1 MSTLTGNQ
9 WESEHK
15 PPVAA
20 TGIVAWLRA
29 NLFSTP
35 LNIALTVLSVWFLYL
50 VVPPLF
56 EWAVLDAAWT
66 GTRIEDCP
74 DREAA
79 CWVFVGARWSTFV
92 YGSYPAVER
101 WRIDLVFALGGLGLV
116 LLMLPR
122 VPAKGSIGI
131 AMLTLYPVLTF
142 GLLLGGWFGLRRVP
156 TTEWG
161 GLMLTLV
168 VAVWAIATSIPLGL
182 LLALGRRSPQRVI
195 RWFCIANIEFWRGVP
210 LINVLFLAIVMF
222 PLFVPPGVDFDKLLR
237 ALVAFSIFNAAYMA
251 EVFRGGLQAIP
262 PGQYEAARALGL
274 GYVRMMAF
282 VILPQAVRIAL
293 PALVNTCIGIFKETT
308 LILIIGLF
316 DLLAVIQAG
325 MADPAWI
332 AGEHVRTS
340 GYVFAALGF
349 WIFCYGM
356 SRYSRYLDRQLAA
369 GRAPS

>member
-1 MSTLTGNQ
+1 MSVRTGNQ
-9 WESEHK
+9 WESERK
-15 PPVAA
+15 PPAVA
-20 TGIVAWLRA
+20 TGALVWLRV

-35 LNIALTVLSVWFLYL
+35 FNIALTILSLGFLAL
-50 VVPPLF
+50 VVPPLLD
-56 EWAVLDAAWT
+56 WAILDAAWR

-79 CWVFVGARWSTFV
+79 CWVFVGVRWSTFI
-92 YGSYPAVER
+92 YGSYPVPER
-101 WRIDLVFALGGLGLV
+101 WRIDLVFALGAIGLA

-122 VPAKGSIGI
+122 MPGKGRVGV
-131 AMLTLYPVLTF
+131 AMLTLYPALTF
-142 GLLLGGWFGLRRVP
+142 CLLLGGGFGLRRVP

-182 LLALGRRSPQRVI
+182 LLALGRRSTRPVI
-195 RWFCIANIEFWRGVP
+195 RWFCVAFIEFWRGVP

-222 PLFVPPGVDFDKLLR
+222 PLFVPAGLDFDKLLR

-251 EVFRGGLQAIP
+251 EVFRGGLQAVP
-262 PGQYEAARALGL
+262 PGQSEASRALGL
-274 GYVRMMAF
+274 GYGRMMAF
-282 VILPQAVRIAL
+282 VILPQAARIAL

-316 DLLAVIQAG
+316 DFLAVIQAG
-325 MADPAWI
+325 MADPAWL
-332 AGEHVRTS
+332 AGEHIRTS

-356 SRYSRYLDRQLAA
+356 SRYSRYLEKRL
-369 GRAPS
+369 

>member
-1 MSTLTGNQ
+1 VTTSAEHQ
-9 WESEHK
+9 WVSARK
-15 PPVAA
+15 PPPAPA
-20 TGIVAWLRA
+20 GALAWLRA
-29 NLFSTP
+29 NLFSSP
-35 LNIALTVLSVWFLYL
+35 LNIALTILSLWFLVL

-56 EWAVLDAAWT
+56 EWAILDAAWR

-92 YGSYPAVER
+92 YGSYPAPER
-101 WRIDLVFALGGLGLV
+101 WRVDLVFALGALGLA

-122 VPAKGSIGI
+122 VPGKARIGVI
-131 AMLTLYPVLTF
+131 MLTFYPALTF
-142 GLLLGGWFGLRRVP
+142 GLLLGGWFGLRHVP

-182 LLALGRRSPQRVI
+182 LLALGRRSPRRAI
-195 RWFCIANIEFWRGVP
+195 SWFCVAFIEFWRGVP

-222 PLFVPPGVDFDKLLR
+222 PLFVPPGLDFDKLLR
-237 ALVAFSIFNAAYMA
+237 ALVAFSVFNAAYMA
-251 EVFRGGLQAIP
+251 EVFRGGLQAVP
-262 PGQYEAARALGL
+262 AGQYEAARALGL
-274 GYVRMMAF
+274 GYGRMMVF

-316 DLLAVIQAG
+316 DFLAVIQAG
-325 MADPAWI
+325 MADPAWL
-332 AGEHVRTS
+332 AGEHIRTS
-340 GYVFAALGF
+340 GYVFAAFGF
-349 WIFCYGM
+349 WLFCYGM
-356 SRYSRYLDRQLAA
+356 SRYSRTLERK
-369 GRAPS
+369 S